1 LTLLTTAVDSFLF
14 PKRQIYTER
23 KILSGF
29 VFGSLAAQNESG
41 ARSGTS
47 FEICRAKINPMN
59 TQFYRTRQPEIV
71 ESHITRENSSSGK
84 SHRTNN
90 SKAAAQ
96 AEKIERYA
104 RVSHH
109 VLLTGERGTGKT
121 TIARQI
127 HDKSVRRHKQFVSL
141 NCATLKEELVEAE
154 LFGYE
159 KGAFTGANQTKA
171 GLFEAGTGGTV
182 FLDEVGELSL
192 SLQAKLLKAVEEK
205 RIRRV
210 GASKEIPVD
219 LRVIAATSRNLREM
233 TTRGEFRADLFD
245 RLNVL
250 SLDTIPLREQK
261 DKIRALVVSGLERE
275 RVALG
280 RKNTFLIEPLAFP
293 LLEDYEWS
301 GNFRELQNFVL
312 KLAIEHAD
320 TEFITT
326 ADIRA
331 MLAEKGATFDESE
344 IDSRSVSVSGHLIL
358 AFNPDEQLDQIIEQL
373 KESYIRHHLKSKSL
387 RGMSKQCG
395 VSRNMVRRIANQL
408 KTDNYVQL

>member
-1 LTLLTTAVDSFLF
+1 MARVLKLHRADNSHMN
-14 PKRQIYTER
+14 
-23 KILSGF
+23 
-29 VFGSLAAQNESG
+29 AQ
-41 ARSGTS
+41 
-47 FEICRAKINPMN
+47 FFK
-59 TQFYRTRQPEIV
+59 TREPEIA
-71 ESHITRENSSSGK
+71 ESLPITRENSFAGTSR
-84 SHRTNN
+84 RTKN
-90 SKAAAQ
+90 SKQAEQ

-104 RVSHH
+104 RVNHH

-127 HDKSVRRHKQFVSL
+127 HDQGARRHKQFVSL

-171 GLFEAGTGGTV
+171 GLFEIGNGGTV

-210 GASKEIPVD
+210 GASGEIPID
-219 LRVIAATSRNLREM
+219 LRIIAATSRNLREM
-233 TTRGEFRADLFD
+233 IASKEFRADLFD

-261 DKIRALVVSGLERE
+261 DKIRAIVLAGLERE
-275 RVALG
+275 RIALG
-280 RKNTFLIEPLAFP
+280 RKNKFQIELLAIALIE
-293 LLEDYEWS
+293 DYAWT

-312 KLAIEHAD
+312 KLAIEHCDAEIITKAD
-320 TEFITT
+320 V
-326 ADIRA
+326 RA
-331 MLAEKGATFDESE
+331 ILAQKGATFDESE
-344 IDSRSVSVSGHLIL
+344 INGENFAATAGQLIL
-358 AFNPDEQLDQIIEQL
+358 AINPEERLDRIIEQV
-373 KESYIRHHLKSKSL
+373 KESYIRHHLKDKSL

-395 VSRNMVRRIANQL
+395 LSRKMIRRFADKLATNSYGQQL
-408 KTDNYVQL
+408 